1 MRPLVFQPRGLRRG
15 GGQSRRRGRSAGRS
29 RGLSFYH
36 FLSKAFSE
44 PVLAEARPKP
54 DLHPGRKDNLA
65 DIDRSIDAVDL
76 DCGGHIEC
84 SISTSG
90 R

>member
-1 MRPLVFQPRGLRRG
+1 VAADNLAVEVVPPVDPEVFP
-15 GGQSRRRGRSAGRS
+15 
-29 RGLSFYH
+29 FYH

-84 SISTSG
+84 SIPRSG